1 MPSFDSSRG
10 RFKLADRHLAVFS
23 HLLDK
28 ETPPAELRH
37 SLGELQQIGLVGPE
51 GELSPLLREFL
62 TTLASPLVMI
72 QAEVTGQH
80 GPLAHGLVVGQDA
93 VFSHDAWPGEEES
106 EYVPIEPQT
115 LVWEM
120 ARKVKLR
127 RGERDG
133 SGIAGVSENAQV
145 TDSAQVTENA
155 RVSEITT
162 TMGALDAVFAALE
175 GVSDETAD
183 LRAVGVA
190 ALSAASDLAE
200 PELTALVDLTLSL
213 DATWRMTT
221 AWGAEGAQSVRSI
234 AVWDCGDQGHW
245 LRVQPEE
252 PIEEGQVGPESTLR
266 LVRSNAGE
274 VWDKLV
280 DLLPD
285 KADLVAAG
293 AAS

>member
-10 RFKLADRHLAVFS
+10 RFKLADRHLAVFA

-28 ETPPAELRH
+28 ETPPAELYH

-62 TTLASPLVMI
+62 TALARPVVMI

-80 GPLAHGLVVGQDA
+80 GPLAHGVVVGQDA

-127 RGERDG
+127 RGERDV
-133 SGIAGVSENAQV
+133 SQDAGVP
-145 TDSAQVTENA
+145 
-155 RVSEITT
+155 EITT
-162 TMGALDAVFAALE
+162 TTGALDAVFAALE
-175 GVSDETAD
+175 GVSDEAAD
-183 LRAVGVA
+183 PRAVA
-190 ALSAASDLAE
+190 RTALAAASDLAE
-200 PELTALVDLTLSL
+200 PELTALVDLALSL
-213 DATWRMTT
+213 DSTWRVTA
-221 AWGAEGAQSVRSI
+221 AWGAENARSVRGI
-234 AVWDCGDQGHW
+234 AVWDCGPLGHW
-245 LRVQPEE
+245 LRVE
-252 PIEEGQVGPESTLR
+252 PAEPVREGQVGPASTLR
-266 LVRSNAGE
+266 LVRSSAGE
-274 VWDKLV
+274 VWDELT

-285 KADLVAAG
+285 QDELTGAG
-293 AAS
+293 ATA

>member
-10 RFKLADRHLAVFS
+10 RFKLADRHLAVFA

-28 ETPPAELRH
+28 ETPPAELHH
-37 SLGELQQIGLVGPE
+37 SLGELQHIGLVGPE

-62 TTLASPLVMI
+62 TALARPVVMI

-80 GPLAHGLVVGQDA
+80 GPLAHGVVVGEDA
-93 VFSHDAWPGEEES
+93 VFSHDAWPGEEEA
-106 EYVPIEPQT
+106 EYVPIEPNT

-127 RGERDG
+127 RGERVEPET
-133 SGIAGVSENAQV
+133 AG
-145 TDSAQVTENA
+145 
-155 RVSEITT
+155 VSEITT

-175 GVSDETAD
+175 GVSDEAAD
-183 LRAVGVA
+183 LRAVAVA

-221 AWGAEGAQSVRSI
+221 AWGAEGRQSVRSI
-234 AVWDCGDQGHW
+234 AVWDCGPHGHW

-252 PIEEGQVGPESTLR
+252 PIEEGQVGPGSTLR
-266 LVRSNAGE
+266 LVRSSAGE
-274 VWDKLV
+274 VWDKLA

-285 KADLVAAG
+285 KDELIAAG
-293 AAS
+293 ATA

>member
-133 SGIAGVSENAQV
+133 SGTAG
-145 TDSAQVTENA
+145 
-155 RVSEITT
+155 VSEITT

-183 LRAVGVA
+183 LQAVGVA

>member
-10 RFKLADRHLAVFS
+10 RFKLADRHLAVFA

-28 ETPPAELRH
+28 ETPPAELHH

-62 TTLASPLVMI
+62 TALARPVVMI

-80 GPLAHGLVVGQDA
+80 GSLAHGVVVGQDA

-106 EYVPIEPQT
+106 EYVPIEPKT

-127 RGERDG
+127 RGERDESESAG
-133 SGIAGVSENAQV
+133 TSG
-145 TDSAQVTENA
+145 DA

-175 GVSDETAD
+175 GVTDETAD
-183 LRAVGVA
+183 LRAVAVA

-234 AVWDCGDQGHW
+234 AVWDCGPQGHW
-245 LRVQPEE
+245 LRVRPEE

-266 LVRSNAGE
+266 LVRSSAGE
-274 VWDKLV
+274 VWEKLA

-285 KADLVAAG
+285 QADLVKAG

>member
-10 RFKLADRHLAVFS
+10 RFKFAERHLAVFA

-28 ETPPAELRH
+28 ETPPAELYH

-62 TTLASPLVMI
+62 TALARPLVMI

-80 GPLAHGLVVGQDA
+80 GSLAHGLVVGQDA

-106 EYVPIEPQT
+106 EYVPIEPGT

-127 RGERDG
+127 REERAAAEN
-133 SGIAGVSENAQV
+133 SASVSV
-145 TDSAQVTENA
+145 TS
-155 RVSEITT
+155 ITS
-162 TMGALDAVFAALE
+162 TMGALDALFAALE
-175 GVSDETAD
+175 DVTDEHAD
-183 LRAVGVA
+183 LRDVA
-190 ALSAASDLAE
+190 RTALSAAAGDLAE
-200 PELTALVDLTLSL
+200 PELTALVDLTLNL

-221 AWGAEGAQSVRSI
+221 AWGAENAQSVRSI
-234 AVWDCGDQGHW
+234 AVWDCGVHGYW

-252 PIEEGQVGPESTLR
+252 PIQEGQVGPGSTLR
-266 LVRSNAGE
+266 LVRSSAGE
-274 VWDKLV
+274 VWDKLA
-280 DLLPD
+280 DLLPEKD
-285 KADLVAAG
+285 ELLAA
-293 AAS
+293 AASA